1 MPAAPAAPQD
11 DVTFMRRALA
21 LGRRARGTTGDN
33 PAVGAVVVQGGR
45 VVGEGFTQPPT
56 QPHAEVMA
64 LRDADARGEDVRGA
78 TLYSTVEP
86 CCFHGRTPPCTQAI
100 LARGIARVVV
110 GIRDPHARV
119 NGRGVQELRAAGVQ
133 VTEDVLADEA
143 RQDLAA
149 WLATFPR
156 P

>member
-1 MPAAPAAPQD
+1 MTSPAAPDAQQD
-11 DVTFMRRALA
+11 EALMRRALA

-64 LRDADARGEDVRGA
+64 LRDAEARGEDLRGA

-100 LARGIARVVV
+100 LSRGVARVVL
-110 GIRDPHARV
+110 GIRDPHPRV
-119 NGRGVQELRAAGVQ
+119 NGRGVEELRAAGVQ
-133 VTEDVLADEA
+133 VTEGVLADEA
-143 RQDLAA
+143 REDLAP
-149 WLATFPR
+149 WLAGFR
-156 P
+156 